1 MSKINV
7 SFIGCGGI
15 GQVHLAALAK
25 CAAEAKVAWTIDA
38 REELASGA
46 AKSHGATHYSV
57 DYKDALGADTDAVVL
72 SVPTHLHSE
81 IASAVLDAG
90 KELFC
95 EKPIARSMKQAE
107 SIRAACQRAST
118 HAMLG
123 FVRRY
128 DEEWLAIRSAL
139 QSGAIG
145 GPVVWND
152 IVSFEGPAPA
162 WYGQDELGG
171 GPFLDGAIHTFD
183 FALYTFGPAKRV
195 FCQGRTMKSGNT
207 AIDTGTAIIQ
217 FASGDEL
224 VLGWSWGLP
233 KGCAGARVFEFLGPE
248 GIITWPAGVGAPP
261 SPGSADEQVEMR
273 SFTVDRGVSKESIK
287 YPADALQR
295 GYDRQ
300 MAEFLAV
307 VRGDAQPRANEDDG
321 VEALRVSLA
330 VIESART
337 GKVVEIASV
346 P

>member
-7 SFIGCGGI
+7 SFVGCGGI

-25 CAAEAKVAWTIDA
+25 LPAEAKVAWAIDA
-38 REELASGA
+38 REQAASET
-46 AKSHGATHYSV
+46 AKAYGATHYSV
-57 DYKDALGADTDAVVL
+57 DYKDALGPDTDAVVL

-81 IASAVLDAG
+81 IATAVLDAG

-95 EKPIARSMKQAE
+95 EKPIARTLKQAE
-107 SIRAACQRAST
+107 TIREACRRAST

-152 IVSFEGPAPA
+152 IVSFEGPMPA

-171 GPFLDGAIHTFD
+171 GPFMDGAIHTFD

-195 FCQGRTMKSGNT
+195 FCQGRTMKTGNT
-207 AIDTGTAIIQ
+207 AIDTGTALVK

-224 VLGWSWGLP
+224 VMGWSWGLA

-248 GIITWPAGVGAPP
+248 GILTWPSGVGAPP
-261 SPGSADEQVEMR
+261 SPGTVEGHVDMR
-273 SFTVDRGVSKESIK
+273 SFTVDRGVSREQIE
-287 YPADALQR
+287 YPADALQC

-300 MAEFLAV
+300 MAEFLAM
-307 VRGDAQPRANEDDG
+307 VRGEVQPRANEDDG

-337 GKVVEIASV
+337 GKVIEIN
-346 P
+346 